1 MAAEIPEY
9 LKSMFAIMMGQK
21 EPQMVTGAL
30 PSAPVA
36 GFSPAQLAAIQ
47 KLAVNPA
54 ASSGLTPAQMFGAS
68 GGPMAGLGG
77 AVDEFGEAV
86 SGSPVVGAGVAKAA
100 KGAGKAAKGVEG
112 LKGFSAK
119 HAKQFGT
126 IAGGIVAMM
135 MASQILNLLPF
146 SAKGIE
152 RGAQMDMA
160 KAAADSQ
167 GISAANV
174 LQESRLEEA
183 MIKRQRQLGIIQ
195 EAQGAANQANAMA
208 QQRAM
213 MQQIEAARQAQLV
226 QGERYL

>member
-100 KGAGKAAKGVEG
+100 KGAGTAAKGVEG
-112 LKGFSAK
+112 LKGFAK
-119 HAKQFGT
+119 YAKQFGPLV
-126 IAGGIVAMM
+126 GGIFAMM
-135 MASQILNLLPF
+135 MASEALNLTPF

-183 MIKRQRQLGIIQ
+183 MIKRQRQLGIVQ